1 MRTCAAQIS
10 LKPGEVG
17 ENLSRCLSVI
27 EESQAAGVDLLVLP
41 ECAFTGYILDEEQT
55 RAAAVGAEGPELSI
69 LSRAVE
75 AAGIHA
81 VVGFLERDESTFY
94 NAAALMGPAGII
106 VSYRKR

>member
-41 ECAFTGYILDEEQT
+41 ECAFSGYILDEGSSRFSVGPWKQPGST
-55 RAAAVGAEGPELSI
+55 RLLDSWSVTGLPSI
-69 LSRAVE
+69 TPL
-75 AAGIHA
+75 
-81 VVGFLERDESTFY
+81 L
-94 NAAALMGPAGII
+94 
-106 VSYRKR
+106 